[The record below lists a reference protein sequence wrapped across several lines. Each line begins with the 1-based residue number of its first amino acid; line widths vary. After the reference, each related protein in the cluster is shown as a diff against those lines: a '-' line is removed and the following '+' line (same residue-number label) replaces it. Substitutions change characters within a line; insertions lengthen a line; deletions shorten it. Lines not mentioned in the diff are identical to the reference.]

1 MNNDDILRECNHPDL
16 EIDEL
21 ISMAR
26 SGRLKTGGG
35 GPINELRRHRA
46 HRLQQ
51 ANRILKG
58 SLEENRGISSAENS
72 GIDLLLLEARELTGV
87 IDELEAKSRK
97 DAADAKLV
105 YDPAVGK
112 LY

>member
-1 MNNDDILRECNHPDL
+1 MNDNDILRECTHPDL

-21 ISMAR
+21 IRMAR
-26 SGRLKTGGG
+26 SGQLKRGCG

-51 ANRILKG
+51 ANRILRG

-72 GIDLLLLEARELTGV
+72 SIDLLLLEARELTGV
-87 IDELEAKSRK
+87 IDELEAKFREE
-97 DAADAKLV
+97 AADAKLV
-105 YDPAVGK
+105 YDPAVG
-112 LY
+112 